1 MSPIIILVIVILL
14 CSIVGGGVYWTSK
27 EKDGQT
33 DGVDSTGGSTAAAEA
48 LAAANALSAAN
59 AALASLG
66 ESCSVNMCR
75 SPLVCDEYSMI
86 CGHAP
91 VPVPVPVPVYTFQ
104 ISHMS
109 SEGYLIPCDVKGFD
123 LAGAQIDFLNS
134 HTIITPHDGHGVRD
148 VNDISSLFRNKN
160 LCNDDI
166 FYNTPRYENFRL
178 GRVTVGTQLFSVTV
192 PKNID
197 GTYRQ
202 VAYFEILWSKPRAM
216 PGLTILK
223 NNEVVFQDVNSFIH
237 DQAII
242 HGINKFTKRYDLSL

>member
-1 MSPIIILVIVILL
+1 MIILVIVILL
-14 CSIVGGGVYWTSK
+14 CLIVGGVLYWK
-27 EKDGQT
+27 RKDLFG
-33 DGVDSTGGSTAAAEA
+33 TGEDDDAAALAAAEA
-48 LAAANALSAAN
+48 EAAAAA
-59 AALASLG
+59 AAAKAALG
-66 ESCSVNMCR
+66 ESCSVKTCE
-75 SPLVCDEYSMI
+75 SPLVCDEYTMI

-91 VPVPVPVPVYTFQ
+91 VPVPAPVYTFQ

-134 HTIITPHDGHGVRD
+134 HTVITPHDGHGVRD
-148 VNDISSLFRNKN
+148 VNDISSLFRNKD

-166 FYNTPRYENFRL
+166 FYNTSLYENFRL
-178 GRVTVGTQLFSVTV
+178 GRVIVGTQLFSVTV

-242 HGINKFTKRYDLSL
+242 HGIDKFTKRYDLSL